1 MLKDFPAQEKGSS
14 VLVMN
19 VDVAYLEELLAKGR
33 HLVILA
39 MLYQVLVRAEMD
51 RLVKV

>member
-14 VLVMN
+14 VLVTN
-19 VDVAYLEELLAKGR
+19 VDEAFLEEILVKGR

-39 MLYQVLVRAEMD
+39 MLFQVLVCAEMD
-51 RLVKV
+51 QLVKV